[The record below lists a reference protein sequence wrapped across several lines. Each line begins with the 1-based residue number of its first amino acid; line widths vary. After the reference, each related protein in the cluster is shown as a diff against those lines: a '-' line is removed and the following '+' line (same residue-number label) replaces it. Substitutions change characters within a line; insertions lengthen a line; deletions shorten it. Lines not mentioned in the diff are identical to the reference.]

1 MESFPG
7 MSMNEA
13 TSGDG
18 RSEGRGGLSHVGADG
33 SARMGVVSGK
43 PLMVR
48 EPGAVGRVG
57 MRRETLDLIQSGG
70 IPKGDVLAVARVAG
84 IQAAKETARLI
95 PLCHVL
101 PISGV
106 VVDFREDGDGL
117 VIEAVVR
124 TVAGTGVE
132 MEALAAVSV
141 AALTV
146 YDMCKAVDKGME
158 IGGIRLLKKTKVA
171 VGDG

>member
-1 MESFPG
+1 MESIPG
-7 MSMNEA
+7 MSMNEE
-13 TSGDG
+13 TSGADG
-18 RSEGRGGLSHVGADG
+18 SGDGRGGLSHVGADG
-33 SARMGVVSGK
+33 AARMVDVSGK
-43 PLMVR
+43 PMMVR
-48 EPGAVGRVG
+48 EAVAVGRVA
-57 MRRETLDLIQSGG
+57 MRRETLELIQSGG
-70 IPKGDVLAVARVAG
+70 MPKGDVLAVARVAG

-106 VVDFREDGDGL
+106 VVAFREEGDGL
-117 VIEAVVR
+117 AIEAVVR

-171 VGDG
+171 VG